1 MTAYLGNEEED
12 HDHGQSERDADKPE
26 AELPGQMLDHVT
38 ADQRSSVEESVATEA
53 EDDTRRRL
61 TM

>member
-1 MTAYLGNEEED
+1 MTAYLGNEEKD
-12 HDHGQSERDADKPE
+12 HDHGQSERNADEPE

-38 ADQRSSVEESVATEA
+38 ANERSSVEELVAREA
-53 EDDTRRRL
+53 EGDIRRQL